1 MQSRKFSLIEAVTN
15 TIVGYTL
22 SLITLFFVNWFYNLD
37 LGYGDSLQITA
48 IFAFV
53 SVTRNYVIRRIF
65 NRINSKI
72 I

>member
-22 SLITLFFVNWFYNLD
+22 SLITLFFVNWFYNWN